1 MKGCSTPYIIKE
13 IRIKTTNEILLHTYQ
28 NGQNSEHWHHQ
39 MLATT
44 CSKRNTHSL
53 LVEMQNG
60 TNVFEDSFM
69 VSCKTNHIFTIQFS
83 TCAPWHLHNET
94 ESFYLHKNL
103 HMDIY
108 SSSLHI
114 CWNLEVKE
122 MSFNRWKDKLCTSR
136 QPIIVQQ

>member
-1 MKGCSTPYIIKE
+1 MGQRSLTDTPPKKDIQIESEHMKGCSTPYIIKE

-28 NGQNSEHWHHQ
+28 NGQNSEHWQHQ

-53 LVEMQNG
+53 LVEMQND
-60 TNVFEDSFM
+60 TNVLEDSFM
-69 VSCKTNHIFTIQFS
+69 VSCKTNHILTIQFS

-103 HMDIY
+103 HMDIRAVLFI
-108 SSSLHI
+108 SAGT
-114 CWNLEVKE
+114 
-122 MSFNRWKDKLCTSR
+122 WK
-136 QPIIVQQ
+136 